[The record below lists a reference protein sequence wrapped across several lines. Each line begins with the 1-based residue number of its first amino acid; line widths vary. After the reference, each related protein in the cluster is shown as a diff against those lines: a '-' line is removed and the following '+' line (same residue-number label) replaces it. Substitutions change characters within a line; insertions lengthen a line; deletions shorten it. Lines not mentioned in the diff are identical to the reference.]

1 MKTTWKLFS
10 YLDIDH
16 AAAQD
21 QLNAWAGEGWELM
34 GLTGP
39 FAKLR
44 RTERTDLSW
53 FLDWTDPRK
62 LEEEDYLQLCD
73 DAGWELRCTEGYLNY
88 FASKPGAS
96 PAPIQTDPELEYQRF
111 RKKALRRMALAAL
124 PWLVLAAPLVLL
136 TLWLDLHQALQF
148 WLSENIGVVV
158 ALCAPALLIAGGAY
172 FFYLLSRL
180 LTYRRAALNG
190 ETPPAPSRAR
200 AWGLLRLGRSAF
212 TLVLSIA
219 LLADILYNDFFSLH
233 PLVLFIL
240 LFLYTLAFLRSWVE
254 HKEKF
259 LGTTVALN
267 GGYLCLVILCFLLRG
282 SLGDSLPRRVPVTPV
297 LPGGSVYQV
306 GERRDSLL
314 LSSAQWDE
322 EVLGETPNYCRVEVL
337 RWSADWVE
345 DWVLPNLPE
354 EMVPVEGLED
364 VWRTED
370 ATAEHGVLLLRRG
383 RTQMEV
389 SYRAGDWVDIPAA
402 ALGWLDA
409 LE

>member
-1 MKTTWKLFS
+1 MKTVWKLFA

-34 GLTGP
+34 GLLGP

-44 RTERTDLSW
+44 RTERTDLTW
-53 FLDWTDPRK
+53 FLDWTDPK
-62 LEEEDYLQLCD
+62 KPEEDYLQLCD

-111 RKKALRRMALAAL
+111 RKKALRRMVLAAL
-124 PWLVLAAPLVLL
+124 PALVLVPLVLL
-136 TLWLDLHQALQF
+136 TFWLDLHQALRL

-158 ALCAPALLIAGGAY
+158 ALCAPGLLVAGGAY

-180 LTYRRAALNG
+180 LSYRRAALGG
-190 ETPPAPSRAR
+190 ETPPAPRHAK
-200 AWGLLRLGRSAF
+200 AWGLLRLARSAF

-219 LLADILYNDFFSLH
+219 LLADILYNDIFSLP

-240 LFLYTLAFLRSWVE
+240 FSLAVLAFLRSWVE
-254 HKEKF
+254 YKEKF

-282 SLGDSLPRRVPVTPV
+282 PLGDSLPRRVPMTPV
-297 LPGGSVYQV
+297 LPGGSIYQV
-306 GERRDSLL
+306 GQRRDSLL

-322 EVLGETPNYCRVEVL
+322 EVLGEAPNYCRVEVL
-337 RWSADWVE
+337 RWTADWAA
-345 DWVLPNLPE
+345 DWVLPDVPE
-354 EMVPVEGLED
+354 EMVPVEGLEG
-364 VWRTED
+364 VWRMEH
-370 ATAEHGVLLLRRG
+370 AAAEHGVLLLRRD

-389 SYRAGDWVDIPAA
+389 AYRWTGNPMDIPAA